1 MYKEYWVIC
10 ERVLNMYYET
20 EIRETI
26 DMLRAIQN
34 SLYPVDYLGNDATI
48 IEDIKPESVD
58 FVLEKAISLLLKMKG

>member
-1 MYKEYWVIC
+1 MYIES
-10 ERVLNMYYET
+10 

-34 SLYPVDYLGNDATI
+34 SLHPVDYLGNESTI

-58 FVLEKAISLLLKMKG
+58 YVLEKAISLLVKM